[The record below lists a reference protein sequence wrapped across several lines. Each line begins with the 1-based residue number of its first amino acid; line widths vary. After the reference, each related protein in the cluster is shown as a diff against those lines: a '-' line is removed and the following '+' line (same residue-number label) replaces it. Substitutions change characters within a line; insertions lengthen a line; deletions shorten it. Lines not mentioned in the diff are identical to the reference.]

1 MDPQK
6 FNNTKRLS
14 RDTGYVRPKKTYQ
27 DSMSSD
33 DIKEKLK
40 EYKKVSDIRK
50 VIIGTHIRYFSKD
63 KDSKANVFR
72 LGGFLTKFGDE
83 YKYIILSNGTIS
95 WSVQNNSSNQFWAK
109 MNSKEILKTAETEV
123 QEIKQ
128 VDEEK
133 YNKLKDQTKYMK
145 QLLEEQH
152 TENEKLKQKIK
163 DIESVAKKEKNK
175 K

>member
-1 MDPQK
+1 
-6 FNNTKRLS
+6 
-14 RDTGYVRPKKTYQ
+14 
-27 DSMSSD
+27 
-33 DIKEKLK
+33 
-40 EYKKVSDIRK
+40 
-50 VIIGTHIRYFSKD
+50 
-63 KDSKANVFR
+63 
-72 LGGFLTKFGDE
+72 
-83 YKYIILSNGTIS
+83 
-95 WSVQNNSSNQFWAK
+95 

-152 TENEKLKQKIK
+152 TENEKLKQKLK